1 MSHER
6 NRNNRKTPDHRGF
19 DYHVSDEQIAEYRK
33 KPPELRLAWLY
44 QAAVLRMHYPRDVLE
59 RQERFRRG

>member
-1 MSHER
+1 MSRER
-6 NRNNRKTPDHRGF
+6 QRTPPVGRGF

-44 QAAVLRMHYPRDVLE
+44 QAAVLRMHYPREIVE
-59 RQERFRRG
+59 RQERLRRG